1 MCSRFSSGSVTPR
14 RLSSITADKGRIVF
28 VSSSGELESD
38 PSLTFDE
45 NGKTIKI
52 DRLIADSF
60 YGDGIDFRGR
70 EIRNAHLVDPSIE
83 GLKHLTVESLALLR
97 PRDSINKQG
106 HHGFAI
112 IDGNGMIETTQ
123 HMRWDENARELKLPS
138 LSSFAKAGLEIRSDV
153 DFTAHHLKN
162 FNIEANTTLT
172 SLIFKDGLIE
182 NTVLHNITATG
193 LFLGD
198 VALDSLSVSKFDS
211 TSNVGSLVVV
221 GEGGAIE
228 LSSNLKQEKDGAFLI
243 NSEVVITKSVNLN
256 GQDIT
261 NANFRSGSIDGNIDV
276 SVDHIKAKGIILTEI
291 QKDKTVTSDALAV
304 VGLDGSL
311 KLGPIT
317 IDKYGS
323 LGDIRVHGT
332 IDFDQPKGKIKGA
345 TIVGGTADKLERLIV
360 TGETELGSGLQVTGE
375 SYMDGSLMV
384 SGSVLGSGP
393 YVDIS
398 DKRFKRNIVT
408 MESAEMLEKIRRLE
422 GVSYEL
428 DTSRMKSQRRLG
440 RAGYNNEDLNGR
452 QYGFIAQDVEK
463 IFPELIYT
471 DHDDF
476 KGLQYSRFAPIFAEG
491 LKALSSRLALAES
504 IVARLSSELDD
515 AVRRL
520 SDAEAT
526 LAEHNAVFAR
536 LADSVSNSD

>member
-1 MCSRFSSGSVTPR
+1 M
-14 RLSSITADKGRIVF
+14 
-28 VSSSGELESD
+28 ESD

-83 GLKHLTVESLALLR
+83 GLKHLTVESLALMR

-106 HHGFAI
+106 HHSFAI

-153 DFTAHHLKN
+153 DFTAHQLKN
-162 FNIEANTTLT
+162 VNIEANTTLT

-182 NTVLHNITATG
+182 NTVLHNVTATG
-193 LFLGD
+193 LSLGD

-211 TSNVGSLVVV
+211 TSNVGSLVVI

-228 LSSNLKQEKDGAFLI
+228 LSPYLKQEKDGAFFI
-243 NSEVVITKSVNLN
+243 NSEVVITKSMDLS

-261 NANFRSGSIDGNIDV
+261 NANFRSGSIDGRIDV
-276 SVDHIKAKGIILTEI
+276 SVDHIKTKGIILTEI
-291 QKDKTVTSDALAV
+291 QEDKTVTSDALAV
-304 VGLDGSL
+304 VGLDGRI
-311 KLGPIT
+311 KLGPIS
-317 IDKYGS
+317 IDKSGS

-332 IDFDQPKGKIKGA
+332 IDFDQPQTPGDVKNESQGKIKGA
-345 TIVGGTADKLERLIV
+345 TIVGGTVDQLERLIV

-375 SYMDGSLMV
+375 SYMDGSLTV

-393 YVDIS
+393 YVDVS
-398 DKRFKRNIVT
+398 DKRFKKNIAT
-408 MESAEMLEKIRRLE
+408 MESAEILEKIRRLE

-440 RAGYNNEDLNGR
+440 RGGYNNEDLNGR

-463 IFPELIYT
+463 IFPELVYT
-471 DHDDF
+471 DDDDF
-476 KGLQYSRFAPIFAEG
+476 KGLQYSRFAPILAEG
-491 LKALSSRLALAES
+491 LKQLSEEVRALQAWKLQLMEE
-504 IVARLSSELDD
+504 IDD
-515 AVRRL
+515 LKRTAG
-520 SDAEAT
+520 
-526 LAEHNAVFAR
+526 
-536 LADSVSNSD
+536 